1 MAQTYFDSQ
10 IIMCLTRRA
19 QSWSSSPW
27 GRAVYLGIHIQ
38 GTLSNDLDQVT
49 VSFSLPGPG
58 LKSILATGGSA
69 FGLGHSPLCF
79 SSKFSNTS
87 F

>member
-49 VSFSLPGPG
+49 VSFSSSRSWFKKHIGHRWLCLWVGALPLMLF
-58 LKSILATGGSA
+58 LKI
-69 FGLGHSPLCF
+69 F
-79 SSKFSNTS
+79 
-87 F
+87 